1 VKPADRTWA
10 TIGWRVGSLSRLAPA
25 IWDFETVPPDPR
37 FLAVVPAYN
46 EAACIAGVVEALR
59 RDAPGFDVL
68 VVDDGSDD
76 DTAALAR
83 RAGAAVLR
91 LPFNLGIGGAVQAGF
106 IYARER
112 GYSYMAQVDGDGQH
126 NASELAVLEEVM
138 RLDASVDVVSGSR
151 FLDPDG
157 SFQSTRSRR
166 VGIWMFARI
175 LSRLVGRPV
184 TDPTSGFRL
193 YNRRAIAMFARHYP
207 HDYPE
212 VEAVLLLHRS
222 GLLMQEV
229 PVAMKARAGGRS
241 SISATGAVY
250 YMCKV
255 AFALL
260 LGMVRF
266 HDVSSAE
273 APPLSLAS
281 DGPG

>member
-1 VKPADRTWA
+1 M
-10 TIGWRVGSLSRLAPA
+10 
-25 IWDFETVPPDPR
+25 DFEMVPTDLR
-37 FLAVVPAYN
+37 LLAVVPAYN
-46 EAACIAGVVEALR
+46 EAASVAGVIDALR
-59 RDAPGFDVL
+59 RDAPDFDVL

-76 DTAALAR
+76 DTSALAR
-83 RAGAAVLR
+83 SAGADVLR

-126 NASELAVLEEVM
+126 NARELAVLEDVM
-138 RLDASVDVVSGSR
+138 RADASVDVVSGSR

-157 SFQSTRSRR
+157 SFRSTRSRR
-166 VGIWMFARI
+166 VGIWLFARI

-193 YNRRAIAMFARHYP
+193 YNSRAISMFASHYP
-207 HDYPE
+207 YDYPE

-229 PVAMKARAGGRS
+229 PVAMQERAGGRS
-241 SISATGAVY
+241 SINATRAIY
-250 YMCKV
+250 YMLKV

-266 HDVSSAE
+266 HDVSVVE
-273 APPLSLAS
+273 TPPLTLTS
-281 DGPG
+281 DKSG